1 MPIFDNEILF
11 LHIPRTGGS
20 IIENKLK
27 KIYNIDLFGGDETI
41 GLSEQHFTANE
52 IMRRRINIHK
62 LFSFTFVRNPF
73 DRILSTYLNGI
84 MNHTKYFD
92 DYIDTIKNVVEKKL
106 YYTIVSIDSSDLSHY
121 KPQFELLENL
131 TPDFIGRFEN
141 YENDIKIL
149 SNMHPKLNCLC
160 EVNIKKRNVDYKKYY
175 NERNRKIIEELYK
188 DDLKTFNYEF

>member
-84 MNHTKYFD
+84 MNHTKSFD

>member
-1 MPIFDNEILF
+1 M
-11 LHIPRTGGS
+11 
-20 IIENKLK
+20 
-27 KIYNIDLFGGDETI
+27 FGGDETI

-52 IMRRRINIHK
+52 IMRRQINIHK

-84 MNHTKYFD
+84 MNHTKSFD
-92 DYIDTIKNVVEKKL
+92 DYIDTIKNVVENKL

>member
-52 IMRRRINIHK
+52 IMRRQINIHK

-84 MNHTKYFD
+84 MNHTKSFD
-92 DYIDTIKNVVEKKL
+92 DYIDTIKNVVENKL